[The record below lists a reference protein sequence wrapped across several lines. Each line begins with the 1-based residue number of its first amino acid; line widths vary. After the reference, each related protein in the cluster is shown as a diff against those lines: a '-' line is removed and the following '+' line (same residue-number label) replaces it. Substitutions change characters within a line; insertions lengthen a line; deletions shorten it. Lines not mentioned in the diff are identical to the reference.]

1 MSRVQILP
9 RQPPNKEKNMP
20 YGHDSAVE
28 ANRRL
33 EASRNAWQAGEPTRE
48 MHQTVKEIKVLLTEI
63 LEILRADKK

>member
-1 MSRVQILP
+1 
-9 RQPPNKEKNMP
+9 MP

-63 LEILRADKK
+63 LEILRADKRS